1 MASGGG
7 VLVAFGEVSQSLL
20 QKKIRK
26 RGTEE
31 NKISLYESIEGWG
44 TTFSCLS
51 KLCLLITAMSIV

>member
-7 VLVAFGEVSQSLL
+7 VLVAFGEVSRCLL

-26 RGTEE
+26 RGKEE

-44 TTFSCLS
+44 TTFCLS